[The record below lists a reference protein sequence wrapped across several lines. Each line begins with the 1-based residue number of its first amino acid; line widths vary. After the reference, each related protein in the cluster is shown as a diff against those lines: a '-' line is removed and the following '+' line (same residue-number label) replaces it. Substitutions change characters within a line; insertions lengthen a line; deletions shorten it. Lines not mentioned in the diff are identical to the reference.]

1 MKKIIAFSST
11 HGTGKSSLAYML
23 AAKMKLSG
31 HNVIVLDELARRCP
45 FPINQNPDE
54 RTQIWLIT
62 KQIAEELELIDK
74 VDYLIVDR
82 GIMDSLC
89 YDKVV
94 SKSVDSAV
102 MCDSLFSYLLQHI
115 EKYYK
120 IIYVPHKDSF
130 NYQMDDGVRDLDIK
144 FRDDVYHTMTTL
156 YNRFSDVIPYKIIHK
171 PEEVYADLGV

>member
-23 AAKMKLSG
+23 AAKMKLAG

-45 FPINQNPDE
+45 FPINKDPDE

-94 SKSVDSAV
+94 AKTVDSAI
-102 MCDSLFSYLLQHI
+102 MCESLFSYILQHI

-120 IIYVPHKDSF
+120 IIYVPDKDSF
-130 NYQMDDGVRDLDIK
+130 NFQMDDGIRDMETQ
-144 FRDDVYHTMTTL
+144 FRDEVYYTMTKL
-156 YNRFSDVIPYKIIHK
+156 YGRYKDRIPYKIIHK
-171 PEEVYADLGV
+171 VEEVYADLGV